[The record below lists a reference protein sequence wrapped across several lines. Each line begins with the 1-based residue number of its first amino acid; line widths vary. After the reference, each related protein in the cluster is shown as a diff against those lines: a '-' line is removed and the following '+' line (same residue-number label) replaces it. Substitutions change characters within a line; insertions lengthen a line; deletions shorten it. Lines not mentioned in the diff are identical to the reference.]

1 MTTLEYRA
9 AASSGR
15 LGELVEG
22 ATVAFDDAVSNL
34 FQVDILQND
43 GTAVST
49 FESEGTA
56 GTDRL
61 SACDH

>member
-43 GTAVST
+43 GTAVSM
-49 FESEGTA
+49 
-56 GTDRL
+56 TD
-61 SACDH
+61 H